1 MYSLAAQDD
10 SRLFENA
17 MFSRV
22 ILDVSNAIFISN
34 KHNIEGSKASSSAAI
49 QVLFPNVSV
58 DLN

>member
-34 KHNIEGSKASSSAAI
+34 KHNIEGSKVSSSAAI
-49 QVLFPNVSV
+49 L
-58 DLN
+58 LLTLY